1 MVLAGL
7 PVTIQFIISGI
18 RIFAGIIGSIAST
31 PEKEQTHE
39 VCFTKE
45 YAKKAL
51 TLENENEKIEALSSV
66 SNIIDDK
73 PKIKNKILYIED
85 RQNLFHLEMT
95 SVLEE
100 NKEQILNCL
109 MNKDNNAKSS
119 VITL

>member
-1 MVLAGL
+1 M
-7 PVTIQFIISGI
+7 F
-18 RIFAGIIGSIAST
+18 
-31 PEKEQTHE
+31 
-39 VCFTKE
+39 FTKE

-51 TLENENEKIEALSSV
+51 TLENENEKIEALPSL
-66 SNIIDDK
+66 SNIMDDK
-73 PKIKNKILYIED
+73 PKIENKILYIED
-85 RQNLFHLEMT
+85 RQNLFDLAIM